1 MGQVIFDLLN
11 GRNIRLYPAADMRE
25 QALHRCDREPAGFRI
40 AKEKTTS
47 KIDSIVALAMAC
59 VAAIERGKV
68 DLGTLTEFNKPKP
81 IVVNQRFDAR
91 DPDSYL
97 KNYR

>member
-1 MGQVIFDLLN
+1 MAGIS
-11 GRNIRLYPAADMRE
+11 GSIPRLICESRHCTVAIENPR
-25 QALHRCDREPAGFRI
+25 GFRI

>member
-1 MGQVIFDLLN
+1 
-11 GRNIRLYPAADMRE
+11 
-25 QALHRCDREPAGFRI
+25 
-40 AKEKTTS
+40 
-47 KIDSIVALAMAC
+47 MAC

-68 DLGTLTEFNKPKP
+68 DLGPLTEFNKPKP

-97 KNYR
+97 KKNYH